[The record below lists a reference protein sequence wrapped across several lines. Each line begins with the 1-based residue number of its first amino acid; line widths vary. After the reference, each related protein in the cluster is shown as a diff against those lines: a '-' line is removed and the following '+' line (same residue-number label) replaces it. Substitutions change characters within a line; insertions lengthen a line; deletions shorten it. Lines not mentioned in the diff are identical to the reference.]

1 MLKLCLEFIHNKGS
15 QGFTKSEFSESC
27 GHLKK
32 LYDLI
37 DEQVIFRTREKRGN
51 QIVFIGGDFLSA
63 ETKVDLTELLRRE
76 KIILARTKTVKKT
89 YVKKSK
95 TCGEVL
101 IFDGNVVTPTLMTPV
116 DEKKT
121 VRRVKAKI
129 GKSPKIKWTAETI
142 QKWLADENYEY
153 LGPEVFITV
162 RKSSITVKCEKGH
175 VFTSLL
181 MDLVRKRPFARC
193 KYCKGYPGEIL
204 PFAEARSY
212 IHSLNLTDDP
222 QWENVWLARS
232 SGNEGRDLWTI
243 WQKYCQSGKK
253 PINIPYSITRSY
265 KEEFNGIRDWLGVVE
280 WANKKT
286 IVSDQ
291 TRKKYKEII
300 QSLSEI
306 LSFLPQKAFW
316 HILDASG
323 LNATVDS
330 LKLLNNYQRGK
341 LQLNDLVEEL
351 LNNSPAKD
359 EELLNNTPA
368 KEYDGLWQK
377 GLINP
382 IDKAYNTMTHP
393 LVATLDEEVISA
405 IIAELQDEI
414 WAEIFKASMEGPGRE
429 SKQIDK
435 IKHILAQNLPS
446 TSG

>member
-1 MLKLCLEFIHNKGS
+1 LSDDLNFDDLD
-15 QGFTKSEFSESC
+15 KS
-27 GHLKK
+27 
-32 LYDLI
+32 
-37 DEQVIFRTREKRGN
+37 V
-51 QIVFIGGDFLSA
+51 
-63 ETKVDLTELLRRE
+63 
-76 KIILARTKTVKKT
+76 
-89 YVKKSK
+89 
-95 TCGEVL
+95 
-101 IFDGNVVTPTLMTPV
+101 
-116 DEKKT
+116 
-121 VRRVKAKI
+121 
-129 GKSPKIKWTAETI
+129 
-142 QKWLADENYEY
+142 
-153 LGPEVFITV
+153 
-162 RKSSITVKCEKGH
+162 
-175 VFTSLL
+175 
-181 MDLVRKRPFARC
+181 
-193 KYCKGYPGEIL
+193 
-204 PFAEARSY
+204 ARS
-212 IHSLNLTDDP
+212 LM
-222 QWENVWLARS
+222 
-232 SGNEGRDLWTI
+232 
-243 WQKYCQSGKK
+243 
-253 PINIPYSITRSY
+253 
-265 KEEFNGIRDWLGVVE
+265 
-280 WANKKT
+280 
-286 IVSDQ
+286 
-291 TRKKYKEII
+291 
-300 QSLSEI
+300 
-306 LSFLPQKAFW
+306 PQKAFW